1 MSDNE
6 NSKKYVFNRVV
17 IILVFICFAMAAFY
31 FSFQSSEMKGSF
43 LSADTGSLIPDKID
57 RYIFK
62 KYYEHQDSAKND
74 VIANAVQEKGHC
86 YEARYVDNITLLNRL
101 NVSFVEGVKTF
112 SALNALMLTSSSDQ
126 KVINIV
132 ESLHKLF
139 EYNESYSIVEA
150 QLRLKYLRRE
160 LIKNKNSEEMDSSF
174 FGRVL
179 FRSVIVQKRGSKAI
193 DAGGI
198 EASLERASN
207 ALKAKNLKKAY
218 HEIDSIEGV
227 YHDMSKGWL
236 LYIAQYIAA
245 QEDIRRVN
253 SYMHS
258 DGYRKQFYKECG

>member
-31 FSFQSSEMKGSF
+31 FSFQSSEMSGSF
-43 LSADTGSLIPDKID
+43 LSTDTGSLIPDKID

-62 KYYEHQDSAKND
+62 KYYEHQNPSKND
-74 VIANAVQEKGHC
+74 AIANAVQEKGHC

-101 NVSFVEGVKTF
+101 NVSFVEGGKTF
-112 SALNALMLTSSSDQ
+112 SALNALKLISSGDK

-132 ESLHKLF
+132 EKLHKLF
-139 EYNESYSIVEA
+139 EYNESYSIAEA
-150 QLRLKYLRRE
+150 QLRFKYLRRE
-160 LIKNKNSEEMDSSF
+160 LLKKKNAEEMDSSF

-198 EASLERASN
+198 EASLERVSN
-207 ALKAKNLKKAY
+207 ALQSKNLKKAY
-218 HEIDSIEGV
+218 NEIDSIEGE

-236 LYIAQYIAA
+236 LYISQYIAA
-245 QEDIRRVN
+245 QEDVKKIN
-253 SYMHS
+253 AYMHS